1 LDGVQPAAKDGEP
14 LPGLTGLVP
23 KVFAAL
29 ALIDPAIKQAISIV
43 LLRFIKMM
51 KIKSYKLN
59 QI

>member
-29 ALIDPAIKQAISIV
+29 ALNTQIQKMKMKTIF
-43 LLRFIKMM
+43 FIG
-51 KIKSYKLN
+51 
-59 QI
+59 